1 MKDFYGDLRL
11 ALNIAVRFLK
21 SNKGQT
27 TLILIGIAIGV
38 SVQIFIGSLID
49 GLQKTLVD
57 KTIGSSSHITVV
69 PDGNDNFFEDKDYI
83 IKKLREDDRFSSVS
97 KSLDS
102 SAFLFKDEESYPILL
117 RGVKFND
124 ANEIYKFDDKLI
136 EGRMPKDNLEV
147 LIGKNLVEETG
158 IEVGDKVDII
168 TPEGKNKEIK
178 IVGVY
183 DLKVASL
190 NKSWVMTTLN
200 SSRSIFEKDEKLSS
214 IETQVKDV
222 FSADTISK
230 EFKEDFKKENLK
242 AINWKEQNEELLSG
256 LAGQSA
262 SSYMIQVFVLLSVLL
277 GISSVLAVSVVQKS
291 KQIGILKAMGIKDK
305 TASLIFLFQGLLLG
319 IIGSV
324 LGTVLG
330 ISLTYVFSNFVTNAD
345 GTPLVS
351 FYLDYRFIAISVL
364 IAILSATIAAL
375 IPARKSSKLNLIE
388 VIKNG

>member
-69 PDGNDNFFEDKDYI
+69 PDGNDKFFEDKDYI

-124 ANEIYKFDDKLI
+124 ANKIYKFDDKLI

-242 AINWKEQNEELLSG
+242 AINWKEQNEE
-256 LAGQSA
+256 
-262 SSYMIQVFVLLSVLL
+262 
-277 GISSVLAVSVVQKS
+277 
-291 KQIGILKAMGIKDK
+291 
-305 TASLIFLFQGLLLG
+305 
-319 IIGSV
+319 
-324 LGTVLG
+324 
-330 ISLTYVFSNFVTNAD
+330 
-345 GTPLVS
+345 
-351 FYLDYRFIAISVL
+351 
-364 IAILSATIAAL
+364 
-375 IPARKSSKLNLIE
+375 
-388 VIKNG
+388 

>member
-49 GLQKTLVD
+49 GLQKTLVE

-69 PDGNDNFFEDKDYI
+69 PDGNDKFFEDKDYI

-305 TASLIFLFQGLLLG
+305 TASFIFLFQGLLLG

-345 GTPLVS
+345 RTPLVS

-375 IPARKSSKLNLIE
+375 IPARKSSKLNPIE

>member
-230 EFKEDFKKENLK
+230 EFKEDLKKENLK

-375 IPARKSSKLNLIE
+375 IPARKSSKLNPIE

>member
-69 PDGNDNFFEDKDYI
+69 PDGNDKFFEDKDYI

-124 ANEIYKFDDKLI
+124 ANKIYKFDDKLI

-190 NKSWVMTTLN
+190 NKSWVMSTLN
-200 SSRSIFEKDEKLSS
+200 SSRSIFEKDEELSS

-230 EFKEDFKKENLK
+230 EFKEDLKKENLK

-324 LGTVLG
+324 LGTVSG

-375 IPARKSSKLNLIE
+375 IPARKSSKLNPIE